1 MSDLIEK
8 TVSNY
13 MANKKSQDDEHD
25 IKLPGDTMSVARGVD
40 DRLDSFK
47 DSFNSLKLRLEKD
60 RLLLEEVK
68 KAIEKATDNIIGK

>member
-13 MANKKSQDDEHD
+13 MANKKIQDDEQD
-25 IKLPGDTMSVARGVD
+25 IKLPGDTMSVAREVD

-47 DSFNSLKLRLEKD
+47 DYFNRLKSRIEKE

-68 KAIEKATDNIIGK
+68 KATEKTIDNIIGK